1 MSIRKRTFLIVCLI
15 ISAILLTLNV
25 TTYLLF
31 RYSISEQLIT
41 SQEAVIEAN
50 VRLSG
55 IFTQTVEQ
63 LVYQY
68 TSDEQ
73 LGRLLSREI
82 GQDEL
87 QDLNTKYALNSQMA
101 YQLNAESLLLNNG
114 FVMELYINPELEVSQ
129 LFQPS
134 NTIENV
140 SRVFNGATVQD
151 EEWYQAALAQ
161 RSGQYT
167 FLSEDQTRL
176 CVACKLQ
183 NSAFTGP

>member
-63 LVYQY
+63 RVYQ
-68 TSDEQ
+68 
-73 LGRLLSREI
+73 
-82 GQDEL
+82 
-87 QDLNTKYALNSQMA
+87 
-101 YQLNAESLLLNNG
+101 
-114 FVMELYINPELEVSQ
+114 
-129 LFQPS
+129 
-134 NTIENV
+134 
-140 SRVFNGATVQD
+140 
-151 EEWYQAALAQ
+151 
-161 RSGQYT
+161 
-167 FLSEDQTRL
+167 
-176 CVACKLQ
+176 
-183 NSAFTGP
+183 